1 FNSYSNIKEYVHLFN
16 KVAYL
21 IEDSLLKRSL
31 LQVTY
36 MIKYKPVLNKE
47 VQKEFP
53 ELYTQYIK
61 QTNKKSMLL
70 EIEEAKEKRDEL
82 KNRLVKLVGG
92 KTMFYDIISLLNNGY
107 NYHVLA
113 KVLSIELQTLIIMKE
128 HRNKFPMPHNYKR
141 TIKHQDIMYALSGK
155 KNLSTSRLNT

>member
-1 FNSYSNIKEYVHLFN
+1 AFSIKSRVLAHFNSYSNIEEYVHLFN

-70 EIEEAKEKRDEL
+70 EIDEAKEKRDEL
-82 KNRLVKLVGG
+82 KNK
-92 KTMFYDIISLLNNGY
+92 
-107 NYHVLA
+107 
-113 KVLSIELQTLIIMKE
+113 
-128 HRNKFPMPHNYKR
+128 
-141 TIKHQDIMYALSGK
+141 
-155 KNLSTSRLNT
+155 

>member
-1 FNSYSNIKEYVHLFN
+1 MEEFKNKLGFVNLKTNRLPVHYTFRVQVIYLRFRAQTLLQSYQYRNNFECKEFVRKRDFQLYVHLFN

-21 IEDSLLKRSL
+21 IEVSLLKRSL

-61 QTNKKSMLL
+61 QTNK
-70 EIEEAKEKRDEL
+70 
-82 KNRLVKLVGG
+82 
-92 KTMFYDIISLLNNGY
+92 
-107 NYHVLA
+107 
-113 KVLSIELQTLIIMKE
+113 
-128 HRNKFPMPHNYKR
+128 
-141 TIKHQDIMYALSGK
+141 
-155 KNLSTSRLNT
+155 NLCC

>member
-1 FNSYSNIKEYVHLFN
+1 M
-16 KVAYL
+16 
-21 IEDSLLKRSL
+21 LKRSL

-70 EIEEAKEKRDEL
+70 EIDKAKEKGEGKGSH
-82 KNRLVKLVGG
+82 KNNR
-92 KTMFYDIISLLNNGY
+92 
-107 NYHVLA
+107 
-113 KVLSIELQTLIIMKE
+113 
-128 HRNKFPMPHNYKR
+128 RN
-141 TIKHQDIMYALSGK
+141 
-155 KNLSTSRLNT
+155 

>member
-1 FNSYSNIKEYVHLFN
+1 M
-16 KVAYL
+16 
-21 IEDSLLKRSL
+21 

-70 EIEEAKEKRDEL
+70 EMDEAKEKGR
-82 KNRLVKLVGG
+82 
-92 KTMFYDIISLLNNGY
+92 S
-107 NYHVLA
+107 
-113 KVLSIELQTLIIMKE
+113 
-128 HRNKFPMPHNYKR
+128 
-141 TIKHQDIMYALSGK
+141 
-155 KNLSTSRLNT
+155 